1 MIHLKYL
8 CSMSLKTS
16 FFLCYLFCNV
26 EFELIQLISQH
37 RTVTRDFN
45 SSNGNAAG
53 VSQ

>member
-37 RTVTRDFN
+37 RTVIRDFN